1 MRFHRGRVYFVR
13 WDKNP
18 ACETRESAAE
28 LPGARRINEVW
39 YTPVSPYKSGDTA
52 VDADV
57 LCKCNVFTEDS
68 RFLLKS
74 SDLIPSDFLY
84 DVAQGRTPF
93 FFRSLPDP
101 AGTSC

>member
-1 MRFHRGRVYFVR
+1 M
-13 WDKNP
+13 
-18 ACETRESAAE
+18 
-28 LPGARRINEVW
+28 
-39 YTPVSPYKSGDTA
+39 SGDTA
-52 VDADV
+52 MDADV

-68 RFLLKS
+68 KFLLQS

-101 AGTSC
+101 TGTSC

>member
-1 MRFHRGRVYFVR
+1 M
-13 WDKNP
+13 
-18 ACETRESAAE
+18 
-28 LPGARRINEVW
+28 
-39 YTPVSPYKSGDTA
+39 
-52 VDADV
+52 DADV

-68 RFLLKS
+68 KFLLQS

-93 FFRSLPDP
+93 FFLSLPDP